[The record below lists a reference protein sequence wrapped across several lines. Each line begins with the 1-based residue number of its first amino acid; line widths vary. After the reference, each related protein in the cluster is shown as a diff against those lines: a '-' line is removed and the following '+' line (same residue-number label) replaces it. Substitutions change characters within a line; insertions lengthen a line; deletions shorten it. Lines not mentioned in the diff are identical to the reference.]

1 LKIRSLLGSVVNN
14 WPAKI
19 LAFTVAVLL
28 FVFNRMNNL
37 RERDV
42 EVFLDVI
49 LPKGYA
55 IAAPYQEKVSVTVKG
70 DDEDSIAEITPDDFW
85 AFVDLSDYSRED
97 EITLPVRY
105 TRRGP
110 ALSATVFVDRVEPT
124 EVQISLERELTRTIP
139 VKPVFKGVPQNGYTL
154 NRYTMNPATVRL
166 KGPRSR
172 IEALKGILTEEIDL
186 AGRRSDFTLKV
197 KVMKQDPFI
206 SISTE
211 KVVEFQGVIREIIMN
226 REYVGVPI
234 TAINLPP
241 YLTWDSED
249 LVSSISLE
257 GPKLFLEALKID
269 DIRMDIDLE
278 RVRTPG
284 GYTFEIM
291 PAVPPGLVIRD
302 FSPNKIKIVVQTR
315 KDGNG

>member
-1 LKIRSLLGSVVNN
+1 MKIRSLLGSVVSN

-28 FVFNRMNNL
+28 FVFNRTNNL

-42 EVFLDVI
+42 EVLLDII

-55 IAAPYQEKVSVTVKG
+55 VAAPYQEKVSVTVKG
-70 DDEDSIAEITPDDFW
+70 DDEESIAKIAPDDFW
-85 AFVDLSDYSRED
+85 AFVDLSEYARED

-139 VKPVFKGVPQNGYTL
+139 VKPLFKGVPQNGYTL

-172 IEALKGILTEEIDL
+172 IEALKGIMTEEIDL
-186 AGRRSDFTLKV
+186 AGRRNDFTLKV
-197 KVMKQDPFI
+197 KVVKQDPFI
-206 SISTE
+206 SIASQQ
-211 KVVEFQGVIREIIMN
+211 VLEFQGVIREIIMN

-234 TAINLPP
+234 TAINLPAH
-241 YLTWDSED
+241 LTWDSED

-257 GPKLFLEALKID
+257 GPKLFLEALQID

-278 RVRTPG
+278 RARTPG
-284 GYTFEIM
+284 EYTFEIM
-291 PAVPPGLVIRD
+291 PAVPPGLIIRD
-302 FSPNKIKIVVQTR
+302 FSPNRIRIFVQTR
-315 KDGNG
+315 KEGDG